1 MYLLVLMFNVL
12 YSKLILDE
20 KRYKY
25 FTFII
30 LFFPIIIIS
39 VFLLGFQDSVGTDY
53 ENYKK
58 VFEIKLERDFYIN
71 YYKYKGEILFSLFL
85 DKIVSYFNTEQIGF
99 ILWSFL
105 QSFFL
110 GNFIYETKEKYKSI
124 IIFLLIA
131 MMNFYQIQINV
142 LRSGLATIIFSIIV
156 LKAERKKYLSAFIY
170 ALIAINIHKSSLYIL
185 CIYLILKLFSL
196 TIKKTTK
203 RLLIIFILLFFLS
216 FFLKNYLKYI
226 LEIFQDYGRD
236 YNINSNYWR
245 TTPFSQE
252 IVKYY
257 YGLLILYSLKIRN
270 NLSEKNKKLYDLG
283 FLFNCMRYFLLRIY
297 LLTRICDYFLLIS
310 IFPVYFLMKEDIK
323 QKKYFEL
330 ILISFYVL
338 LPYILKITILAK
350 GEYLYKSILF

>member
-1 MYLLVLMFNVL
+1 MYSLVLIFNVL
-12 YSKLILDE
+12 YSKLILD
-20 KRYKY
+20 KKKYKY
-25 FTFII
+25 STFII

-58 VFEIKLERDFYIN
+58 MFEIKLERDIYIN

-85 DKIVSYFNTEQIGF
+85 DKIVSYFNIGQMGF
-99 ILWSFL
+99 VLWSFF

-131 MMNFYQIQINV
+131 MMNFYQTQINV
-142 LRSGLATIIFSIIV
+142 LRSGLVTIIFSIIV
-156 LKAERKKYLSAFIY
+156 LKVERKKYFSAFIY
-170 ALIAINIHKSSLYIL
+170 SLIAINVHRSSFYIL
-185 CIYLILKLFSL
+185 CIYLILKLFFL
-196 TIKKTTK
+196 IIKKTTK
-203 RLLIIFILLFFLS
+203 SLLMISLLSIVLS
-216 FFLKNYLKYI
+216 FFLRDYLEYI
-226 LEIFQDYGRD
+226 LEIIHYYGRD
-236 YNINSNYWR
+236 YNINSDYWR
-245 TTPFSQE
+245 VTSFSQS
-252 IVKYY
+252 IIKYY

-297 LLTRICDYFLLIS
+297 LLNRVCDYFLLIS
-310 IFPVYFLMKEDIK
+310 IFPVYFLMKENIK

-330 ILISFYVL
+330 VLISFYIL
-338 LPYILKITILAK
+338 LPYMLKITILAK
-350 GEYLYKSILF
+350 GEYLYRSILF

>member
-1 MYLLVLMFNVL
+1 MYLLTLIFNVF
-12 YSKLILDE
+12 YSKLILDR

-25 FTFII
+25 FTFIV

-58 VFEIKLERDFYIN
+58 MFEIKLERDIYIN
-71 YYKYKGEILFSLFL
+71 HYKYKGEILFSLFL
-85 DKIVSYFNTEQIGF
+85 DKIVSYFNIGQIGF

-124 IIFLLIA
+124 IIFLLIV

-156 LKAERKKYLSAFIY
+156 LKIEKKKYISAFIY
-170 ALIAINIHKSSLYIL
+170 ILIAINVHRSSLYVL
-185 CIYLILKLFSL
+185 CMYLFLKIFSL
-196 TIKKTTK
+196 LIKKTTK
-203 RLLIIFILLFFLS
+203 RLIIIFILSFFLS
-216 FFLKNYLKYI
+216 FFLKDYLKYV

-236 YNINSNYWR
+236 YNIDSNYWR
-245 TTPFSQE
+245 ITSFSQE

-270 NLSEKNKKLYDLG
+270 NISEKDKVLYDIG
-283 FLFNCMRYFLLRIY
+283 FLFNCIRYFLLRIY
-297 LLTRICDYFLLIS
+297 LLSRICDYFLLIA
-310 IFPVYFLMKEDIK
+310 IFPVYFLIKENIK

-330 ILISFYVL
+330 LLISFYIL